1 MLRPIQSA
9 AGGAGARVDRGGRG
23 RRVLPGG
30 GLTSRFLTGQA

>member
-23 RRVLPGG
+23 RRVLPGAAWPAA
-30 GLTSRFLTGQA
+30 SWPARP